1 MLFDPRF
8 SLSVSSIFIILYS
21 YANKNSLC
29 FRKNNCK
36 IVSLH
41 TSRKEHELDVK
52 ILSIQD

>member
-1 MLFDPRF
+1 MLFDPR
-8 SLSVSSIFIILYS
+8 LSVSLIFIILYS

-41 TSRKEHELDVK
+41 TSHIEHELDVK
-52 ILSIQD
+52 MLSIQD